1 MADAARPTLTVRE
14 RPERGSRAARRL
26 RRQGVVPGVVYG
38 AGGEP
43 TAFAVGARELRQALV
58 SESQVIDLEV
68 GSARARPV
76 IVKQQQNHPVR
87 GEVVHVDLLAVRLD
101 EAIHST
107 VIVELDGAEDAPGVR
122 AGGVLEHVT
131 RELNIEALPTDLP
144 ERIHV
149 DVRHLEG
156 AATMHLSEV
165 TAPQGVTF
173 LDDLEETIIAT
184 IVPPTEEEEPEA
196 IEEET
201 AVVGAEGGT
210 GEEAAQAA
218 ARADEGS
225 EGS

>member
-1 MADAARPTLTVRE
+1 MADGARPTLTVQE

-26 RRQGVVPGVVYG
+26 RRRGLVPGVVYG
-38 AGGEP
+38 GGSEP
-43 TAFAVGARELRQALV
+43 VAFAVGTRELRQALI
-58 SESQVIDLEV
+58 SDSQVIDLQV
-68 GSARARPV
+68 GSTRAVPV
-76 IVKQQQNHPVR
+76 IVKDQQNHPVR
-87 GEVVHVDLLAVRLD
+87 GEVVHLDLLTVRLD
-101 EAIHST
+101 ETIHST

-149 DVRHLEG
+149 DVRHLDG

-165 TAPQGVTF
+165 TPPKGVTF
-173 LDDLEETIIAT
+173 LDDPEETIIAT
-184 IVPPTEEEEPEA
+184 IVLPTEEEEPEA

-210 GEEAAQAA
+210 GDEADQTA
-218 ARADEGS
+218 ARTDSGS